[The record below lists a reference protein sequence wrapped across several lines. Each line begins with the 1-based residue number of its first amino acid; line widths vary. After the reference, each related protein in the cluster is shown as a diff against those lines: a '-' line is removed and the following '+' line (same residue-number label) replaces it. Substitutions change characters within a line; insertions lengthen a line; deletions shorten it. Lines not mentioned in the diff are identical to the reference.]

1 MLHTI
6 DRANIVDSF
15 QAGEIDVLVATTIAA
30 KEGITLTRA
39 DTTLFI
45 EREWVPAWEEQA
57 EDRVYRIGQESNAVQ
72 AVYLSAMG
80 TVDEHF
86 DEVVEQKRAVVKA
99 VLDGGTV
106 DERKGIVTDLLKR
119 MQEYDDFPGGA

>member
-1 MLHTI
+1 M
-6 DRANIVDSF
+6 
-15 QAGEIDVLVATTIAA
+15 LVATTIAA

-86 DEVVEQKRAVVKA
+86 DEVVEQKRKVVKA

-119 MQEYDDFPGGA
+119 MQDYDGFPGGA